1 MRFITLSGIIALFL
15 VLGVPSFAQAE
26 QFLLVEEP
34 LAKVYKELDPKSPLI
49 KQVKKG
55 EYLELVYDGETWHK
69 VKIDGQIG
77 WIEKRAG
84 KIVDKQG
91 GLPVFSVIL
100 FIIIAGGT
108 LIGVLMYIQRNQAP
122 KPAEVD
128 DI

>member
-15 VLGVPSFAQAE
+15 VLGVSSFAQAE
-26 QFLLVEEP
+26 QYLLVEEP

-69 VKIDGQIG
+69 VKVDGEIG

-91 GLPVFSVIL
+91 GLPVVSIVLLIL
-100 FIIIAGGT
+100 VAGGT
-108 LIGVLMYIQRNQAP
+108 LFGVLIYIQKNQAP
-122 KPAEVD
+122 KPVEVD

>member
-1 MRFITLSGIIALFL
+1 MRFITLSGIIGLFV
-15 VLGVPSFAQAE
+15 VLGISSVAQAE
-26 QFLLVEEP
+26 NFLLVEEP

-91 GLPVFSVIL
+91 GAPVLSIL
-100 FIIIAGGT
+100 LFLLVAGGT
-108 LIGVLMYIQRNQAP
+108 IVGVLIYIQKNKTP
-122 KPAEVD
+122 SPAEVD

>member
-1 MRFITLSGIIALFL
+1 MRFITLSGIIALFV
-15 VLGVPSFAQAE
+15 VLGVSSVAQAE
-26 QFLLVEEP
+26 QYLLVEEP

-55 EYLELVYDGETWHK
+55 TYLELVYDGETWHK
-69 VKIDGQIG
+69 VKVDGQIG

-91 GLPVFSVIL
+91 GLPVLSILL
-100 FIIIAGGT
+100 FILVAGGT
-108 LIGVLMYIQRNQAP
+108 IVGVLMYIQRNKTP
-122 KPAEVD
+122 SPMEVD